1 MILHLFLY
9 RVTWLVVK
17 TDTFLCSKDSLV
29 RVQNTANTELE
40 TLKSTNDEDVYYNLQ
55 VIDFNRNFFRFDIFS
70 PMMTGY
76 IYTRYLPSKKYTYFT
91 YQNVDNYNVINF
103 NMKVLDGY
111 PKLYFDYCET
121 FPNCE
126 YDQEKIEQLVND
138 GSI

>member
-1 MILHLFLY
+1 
-9 RVTWLVVK
+9 
-17 TDTFLCSKDSLV
+17 
-29 RVQNTANTELE
+29 
-40 TLKSTNDEDVYYNLQ
+40 
-55 VIDFNRNFFRFDIFS
+55 
-70 PMMTGY
+70 MMTGY

-138 GSI
+138 GSIGNPHKINDMYTFSLLKGTENFRYIDNRKYLMIVGCEGDRECKFETSIFTDRDIQNLK